1 MKRGNAVM
9 FVFCKWL
16 RLKLILTVYGDEL
29 QSSSERK
36 WEVQEERE
44 LQAGVNRLS
53 LNTSLKPV
61 LELTRAVSEDITWEV
76 MELESWNHKD
86 FFFHYST
93 DHYMRSVEIHSLGR
107 CTSSSQQGWRSSEC
121 PMASMVLGSR
131 SPHSACHVLT
141 CFSERL
147 PSSTAFLVRWA
158 RARLGA
164 GNPRAGLGYREIS
177 PTDHSLLS

>member
-1 MKRGNAVM
+1 MSFRAAQKENEKYRRKGNY
-9 FVFCKWL
+9 
-16 RLKLILTVYGDEL
+16 RLESTDCH
-29 QSSSERK
+29 S
-36 WEVQEERE
+36 
-44 LQAGVNRLS
+44 
-53 LNTSLKPV
+53 TPV
-61 LELTRAVSEDITWEV
+61 WNLVLGLTRAVSEDITWEV

-107 CTSSSQQGWRSSEC
+107 CTSSSQQGWCSSEC

-131 SPHSACHVLT
+131 SPHSAFHVLT
-141 CFSERL
+141 CFSETL
-147 PSSTAFLVRWA
+147 TSSTAFLVRWA
-158 RARLGA
+158 CARLGA